1 MNEKRFKIS
10 ALAAALA
17 VAAGGA
23 GAHELD
29 SGSGYLP
36 DRIRNA
42 DGVIEAF
49 TGYDINEAEFMKS
62 LGLRV
67 GGWID
72 FGYTHNFEDPRNDLN
87 DPVTFNFR
95 YDHVMLNQ
103 ANLFIERAVNTDGG
117 WDVGGRVD
125 FMIGTDSPFTQ
136 AAGLE
141 ISDAGKQKWMG
152 DTDQLHNFNKLA
164 LPQAYLEIYAPVLNG
179 ITAKIGHFY
188 TIIGNEVVT
197 APDNFFYSHAYT
209 MQYGEPFTHTGALFS
224 MPLVDNLSIT
234 VGAVNGWDSFTAD
247 IDDAWNFIGG
257 LNWDNGVEGAGALSV
272 ALTAITGTVAGYHGN
287 MDDLERSLYSIVL
300 WYDITDQLHFTLQHD
315 HGWEEQLGT
324 DDDAHWYGINSYLT
338 YDINDMFSVG
348 TRMEWFRDENG
359 VRVSSLYGGQGVRP
373 GKSANFYEMT
383 FGINFTPTKWAK
395 IRPEIRYD
403 WAENAKPYDDGSQDD
418 QLLFGVDAVIMF

>member
-1 MNEKRFKIS
+1 MNKPLFKPT
-10 ALAAALA
+10 LLA
-17 VAAGGA
+17 VALLTAATGGRA
-23 GAHELD
+23 QDAISHVI
-29 SGSGYLP
+29 P
-36 DRIRNA
+36 DPVRNA
-42 DGVIEAF
+42 DGMVKAL
-49 TGYDINEAEFMKS
+49 TGYDVNEAPFLKS

-103 ANLFIERAVNTDGG
+103 VNVFIERAVSTDGG
-117 WDVGGRVD
+117 WDIGGRVD
-125 FMIGTDSPFTQ
+125 FMYGTDSPFTQ
-136 AAGLE
+136 AVGLE
-141 ISDAGKQKWMG
+141 VSDAGKQKWVG
-152 DTDQLHNFNKLA
+152 DTNAMHNFNKMA

-179 ITAKIGHFY
+179 ITAKLGHFY

-224 MPLVDNLSIT
+224 MPLIDNLSIT

-287 MDDLERSLYSIVL
+287 LDDQERSLYSIVL
-300 WYDITDQLHFTLQHD
+300 NYDITDALHFTLQHD
-315 HGWEEQLGT
+315 HGWENLPGT

-338 YDINDMFSVG
+338 YDVNDMFSVG

-359 VRVSSLYGGQGVRP
+359 MRVGGLYSGQGVRS

-383 FGINFTPTKWAK
+383 FGVNFKPVRWAK
-395 IRPEIRYD
+395 IRPEVRYD

-418 QLLFGVDAVIMF
+418 QLLFAVDAVVMF

>member
-1 MNEKRFKIS
+1 MKSNPFKLTV
-10 ALAAALA
+10 LAAAMA
-17 VAAGGA
+17 TVSGVSM
-23 GAHELD
+23 AHDDGLIPGNISEAD
-29 SGSGYLP
+29 SAL
-36 DRIRNA
+36 
-42 DGVIEAF
+42 EAF
-49 TGYDINEAEFMKS
+49 TGLDPNDTEFMQS

-67 GGWID
+67 GGWVD
-72 FGYTHNFEDPRNDLN
+72 FGYTHNFEDPKNRFNE
-87 DPVTFNFR
+87 PPTFNFR
-95 YDHVMLNQ
+95 TRRVLLNQ
-103 ANLFIERAVNTDGG
+103 INLFIERAVNTEGDS
-117 WDVGGRVD
+117 WDIGGRVD
-125 FMIGTDSPFTQ
+125 FMYGTDSPFTQ
-136 AAGLE
+136 AVGLE
-141 ISDAGKQKWMG
+141 ISDAGKQKWIG
-152 DTDQLHNFNKLA
+152 NTNQAHNLNKMA

-247 IDDAWNFIGG
+247 IDDAWNFLGG

-272 ALTAITGTVAGYHGN
+272 ALTGIHGTIAGNHGSS
-287 MDDLERSLYSIVL
+287 DDLTRSLYSIVL

-324 DDDAHWYGINSYLT
+324 DDDAHWYGINSYLS
-338 YDINDMFSVG
+338 YDVNDWFAVG

-359 VRVSSLYGGQGVRP
+359 VRVGGLYSGQGARG

-383 FGINFTPTKWAK
+383 FGVNFTPTKWVK
-395 IRPEIRYD
+395 IRPEVRYD
-403 WAENAKPYDDGSQDD
+403 WAENTKPFDDGSQSD
-418 QLLFGVDAVIMF
+418 QLLFGVDAVVSLF